1 VTAASIP
8 QTPLAMVL
16 DRLTANGCK
25 PVQRGGSWNAKCPA
39 HADSTPS
46 LTVSQ
51 SGDGRVLVNCFAG
64 CKAEA
69 VVAALGLTMRDLYAQ
84 KASAQRPR
92 EEYDPNAR
100 PSHVATYDYVDADG
114 TLRFQALRL
123 RKPDGG
129 KTFRQR
135 QPHPTKAGEWQ
146 NDMKGVDPI
155 LYRLPSLIEALAEE
169 RTVYVTEGEKD
180 ADTLAGY
187 GYASTCNVGGA
198 GKWRESYSPLFRG
211 AGVVVCQDNDDAGKS
226 HAEQVAASLTAA
238 GAAWVKV
245 IAFPGVPPKGDVS
258 DWLAE
263 PGNDLDAFAS
273 LVNRTRF
280 WTPDKGARTRWRLDE
295 LLLDDDVMR
304 PPPAVVPRLAYS
316 SRSTLFASAP
326 KAGKSTVT
334 GYIAAAV
341 TRGSHFLDDACT
353 PGTVLVVGLEE
364 YIGDAAR
371 RLRHFDADPTR
382 CYLVDTL
389 PSDPLERPAALRAH
403 VEAVKPVL
411 VIVDTLI
418 AYGGGSVTDLN
429 AAAQVGPVVQ
439 EITDLAHELGPAV
452 ILVHH
457 AKKADG
463 KYRDSSAIGGAV
475 DVIAE
480 MFAPDQDADPTLR
493 QVRVVGRVP
502 GGDFRMRY
510 DGRHFTLDAVTEL
523 QSADLPIDQRIVAA
537 IRSRPGCHA
546 NTVADLVGANRQIV
560 LATISRL
567 LAEGQLQDRGEGTG
581 KRLLHVP

>member
-1 VTAASIP
+1 
-8 QTPLAMVL
+8 
-16 DRLTANGCK
+16 
-25 PVQRGGSWNAKCPA
+25 
-39 HADSTPS
+39 
-46 LTVSQ
+46 
-51 SGDGRVLVNCFAG
+51 
-64 CKAEA
+64 
-69 VVAALGLTMRDLYAQ
+69 MR
-84 KASAQRPR
+84 
-92 EEYDPNAR
+92 
-100 PSHVATYDYVDADG
+100 
-114 TLRFQALRL
+114 
-123 RKPDGG
+123 
-129 KTFRQR
+129 
-135 QPHPTKAGEWQ
+135 
-146 NDMKGVDPI
+146 
-155 LYRLPSLIEALAEE
+155 
-169 RTVYVTEGEKD
+169 
-180 ADTLAGY
+180 
-187 GYASTCNVGGA
+187 
-198 GKWRESYSPLFRG
+198 
-211 AGVVVCQDNDDAGKS
+211 
-226 HAEQVAASLTAA
+226 
-238 GAAWVKV
+238 AWVKV
-245 IAFPGVPPKGDVS
+245 ITFPGVAPKGDVS
-258 DWLAE
+258 DWLAVPE
-263 PGNDLDAFAS
+263 NDLDAFAT
-273 LVNRTRF
+273 LVGKTRF
-280 WTPDKGARTRWRLDE
+280 WTPDKGVRTRWRLDE
-295 LLLDDDVMR
+295 LLDDDDVMR

-326 KAGKSTVT
+326 KAGKSTLT
-334 GYIAAAV
+334 GYVAAAV
-341 TRGSHFLDDACT
+341 TRGRFFLDQPCT
-353 PGTVLVVGLEE
+353 PGTVLLVGLEE

-382 CYLVDTL
+382 IFLVDTL

-403 VEAVKPVL
+403 VEAVRPVL

-493 QVRVVGRVP
+493 QVRVIGRVP

-510 DGRHFTLDAVTEL
+510 DGSVFTLDAVTEL

-546 NTVADLVGANRQIV
+546 NTVTDLVGVNRQTV

-567 LAEGQLQDRGEGTG
+567 LAEGQLVDRGEGTG
-581 KRLLHVP
+581 KRLLYVP